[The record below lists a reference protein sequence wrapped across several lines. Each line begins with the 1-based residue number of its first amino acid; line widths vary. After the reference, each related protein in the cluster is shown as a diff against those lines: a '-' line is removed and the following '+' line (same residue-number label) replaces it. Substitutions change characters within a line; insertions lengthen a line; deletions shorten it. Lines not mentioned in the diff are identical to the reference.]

1 MTLKRLL
8 ILLVFV
14 GFVLFNPI
22 HLGWTLPY
30 VAELD
35 NPLGEYVQGNEQR
48 VLIFST
54 VYFTAVMMP
63 IYYWLWTRRRKKSPK
78 TDGETT
84 VSEAYRGPGG
94 GKKRPRKKSKS
105 RIRNR

>member
-35 NPLGEYVQGNEQR
+35 NPLGEYVKGNEQR

-63 IYYWLWTRRRKKSPK
+63 IYYWLWTRRRKPSRK
-78 TDGETT
+78 TNDENT
-84 VSEAYRGPGG
+84 VPEAYRGPGG
-94 GKKRPRKKSKS
+94 GKKRPRKKGKS

>member
-8 ILLVFV
+8 ILLVFI

-22 HLGWTLPY
+22 HLGWRLPY
-30 VAELD
+30 VAQLD
-35 NPLGEYVQGNEQR
+35 NPLGEYVKGNEQR

-54 VYFTAVMMP
+54 VYFTGVMMP
-63 IYYWLWTRRRKKSPK
+63 IYYWIWTRRRKTSTKK
-78 TDGETT
+78 DDKNT
-84 VSEAYRGPGG
+84 VPEAYRGPGG

>member
-1 MTLKRLL
+1 MTLKRAL
-8 ILLVFV
+8 ILLVFI

-30 VAELD
+30 AAELD
-35 NPLGEYVQGNEQR
+35 NPLGDYVKGNEQG

-63 IYYWLWTRRRKKSPK
+63 IYYWIWTRRRKKSGK
-78 TDGETT
+78 TDDGTA
-84 VSEAYRGPGG
+84 VAEAYRGPGG
-94 GKKRPRKKSKS
+94 GKKRPKKKRKSGV
-105 RIRNR
+105 RNR